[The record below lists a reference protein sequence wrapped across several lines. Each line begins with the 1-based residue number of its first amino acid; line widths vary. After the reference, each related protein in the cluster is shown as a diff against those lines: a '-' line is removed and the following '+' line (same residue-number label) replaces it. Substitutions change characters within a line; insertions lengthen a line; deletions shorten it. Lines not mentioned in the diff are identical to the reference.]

1 MNAKLGFF
9 NDALTNEIKTES
21 EEFKM
26 NEIISENH
34 NSLGSTDVLITNF
47 HKDQESLYRRAI
59 EEFGNPELFI
69 WRDAY
74 WENGTKDEDCLAL
87 RCGPDVDLSKFWKIL
102 EDLRKVW
109 C

>member
-1 MNAKLGFF
+1 MNANLNPFCSEV
-9 NDALTNEIKTES
+9 TNEIKTES

-34 NSLGSTDVLITNF
+34 NPIGSTDVLITNF
-47 HKDQESLYRRAI
+47 RKEQESLYRQAI
-59 EEFGNPELFI
+59 EKFGNPELFI

-87 RCGPDVDLSKFWKIL
+87 RCSPDVDLSEFWKIL
-102 EDLRKVW
+102 EDLKKVW
-109 C
+109 S